1 MPSILKSQLVAQMIF
16 HGNAFTTKCRKEN
29 RISVQAHDAHDM
41 QYNQKQ
47 ISAAALETSEEGVAL
62 KVLVAYYSE
71 TGNTEKIAKAIYAEA
86 SKKHDAHMKRIKDI
100 NANTLNDYD
109 LVFLGSACHSS
120 DLATPVKK
128 ILRALPESPKF
139 KLAGFFTHSTWT
151 PEQDGHST
159 RAQALF
165 DKWASKCIHSFESI
179 CKEKQIAF
187 KGYYH
192 CQGAPS
198 RPIQTFIRTTIIKS
212 DDEWE
217 PYMRE
222 AQKHPNQEDIEK
234 ASDFARKIMSMSN

>member
-1 MPSILKSQLVAQMIF
+1 M
-16 HGNAFTTKCRKEN
+16 
-29 RISVQAHDAHDM
+29 
-41 QYNQKQ
+41 
-47 ISAAALETSEEGVAL
+47 

-71 TGNTEKIAKAIYAEA
+71 TGNTEKIARAIYEEA
-86 SKKHDAHMKRIKDI
+86 SKKHEAHLKRIQDI
-100 NANTLNDYD
+100 NADTLNDYD

-128 ILRALPESPKF
+128 ILKALPESPKF
-139 KLAGFFTHSTWT
+139 KLAGFFTHSTYAPQQT
-151 PEQDGHST
+151 EHSP

-179 CKEKQIAF
+179 CKEKQITF

-198 RPIQTFIRTTIIKS
+198 RPIQTFIRATIIKS
-212 DDEWE
+212 DDVWE
-217 PYMRE
+217 TYMQE

-234 ASDFARKIMSMSN
+234 ASDFARKIISTSN